1 MDHAIACGLR
11 VSSIVD
17 VGADLGTWSV
27 WSRFPQADQLLI
39 EPRQE
44 CLPVLEKHARDCQAR
59 GVEVQIACVAAG
71 EVEGCAEF
79 QVAAKGES
87 SSLLGP
93 ADHTKPTQTVQVPVK
108 TIDGLIREHPLPHPI
123 FLKIDAEGYDL
134 QVLRGAVE
142 TLPKCSIV
150 MIEGT
155 PKQRQAGAC
164 KMSELLNFMES
175 RDWVLFDI
183 ISLHYDED
191 NMLDH
196 FDLLFVP
203 AGSSVLTGFA

>member
-1 MDHAIACGLR
+1 M
-11 VSSIVD
+11 
-17 VGADLGTWSV
+17 
-27 WSRFPQADQLLI
+27 
-39 EPRQE
+39 
-44 CLPVLEKHARDCQAR
+44 LEKHARECRAR
-59 GVEVQIACVAAG
+59 GVEVEIACVAAG
-71 EVEGCAEF
+71 EAEGTAEF

-93 ADHTKPTQTVQVPVK
+93 ADHTKPTQTLRVPIK
-108 TIDGLIREHPLPHPI
+108 TIDGLLLEHPLPYPI

-175 RDWVLFDI
+175 RDWALFDI
-183 ISLHYDED
+183 ISLHYDDD
-191 NMLDH
+191 NNLDH